1 MEVSGKTVGND
12 VEATRQV
19 LRIVAGVPSHHVP
32 GVETSYFIVDGDV
45 VGVVV

>member
-1 MEVSGKTVGND
+1 MEVSGETVGNG

-19 LRIVAGVPSHHVP
+19 LRIVVGVSSHHVP
-32 GVETSYFIVDGDV
+32 GVEKIYFIVDGGV